1 VSDALIHPR
10 EFDRLAVLHATG
22 LVDSEPEVGYDDSVR
37 LAATLCDAPIAAIGL
52 VDRHHLWFKARIG
65 FDFDHAPRNHG
76 LCAYVVANE
85 TTLVVED
92 ARLDPRF
99 APNPLVSGP
108 FGLVHYA
115 GAVVYSPDQLPIGT
129 LCVVDR
135 VPRRLTEAQIAGL
148 EALARQ
154 VGALIAYRL
163 DRNLV
168 EQYAV
173 ELSEARLLLEMQ
185 AAELEETNRSLA
197 LLASTDAL
205 TGIANRRTW
214 MQRLDEVALA
224 CSESNPT
231 AVLMMDIDHFKGYND
246 AFGHPEGDIVL
257 RQVAE
262 LANTALRSRDLLGRY
277 GGEEFCAVLPG
288 TTADEAVRLAERIRR
303 MVEAMPWLHR
313 QVTLSLGVAV
323 ATDPTGANALIA
335 HADEA
340 LYESKRHG
348 RNQTTLSR
356 RGN

>member
-10 EFDRLAVLHATG
+10 ELDRLAILHATG
-22 LVDSEPEVGYDDSVR
+22 LVDSEPEPGYGDAVQ
-37 LAATLCDAPIAAIGL
+37 LAVTLCDTPVAAISF
-52 VDRHHLWFKARIG
+52 VDQNHLWFKARIG
-65 FDFDHAPRNHG
+65 FDIDHAPRHHG
-76 LCAYVVANE
+76 LCAHVVANE
-85 TTLVVED
+85 ATLVVED

-99 APNPLVSGP
+99 AQNPFVTGP

-115 GAVVYSPDQLPIGT
+115 GAVVYSPNDLPIGT

-135 VPRRLTEAQIAGL
+135 VPRRLSDAQIAAL

-154 VGALIAYRL
+154 VGALVAYRL
-163 DRNLV
+163 DRNLM

-173 ELSEARLLLEMQ
+173 ELSEARLLLEVQ
-185 AAELEETNRSLA
+185 AAELEEANQSLA

-205 TGIANRRTW
+205 TGIANRRMW
-214 MQRLDEVALA
+214 MQRFEEVVVA
-224 CSESNPT
+224 CSEANPT
-231 AVLMMDIDHFKGYND
+231 AVIMMDIDHFKGYND

-262 LANTALRSRDLLGRY
+262 LANTALRPRDLLGRY

-303 MVEAMPWLHR
+303 MVETMPWLHR
-313 QVTLSLGVAV
+313 PVSLSLGVAM
-323 ATDPTGANALIA
+323 ATDPADANALIA
-335 HADEA
+335 RADEA

-348 RNQTTLSR
+348 RNRTTLSR